1 MVAIHITKI
10 VLFLLYGSGRG
21 DFCTIFSSVVG
32 KTLHRMRDCLIVIVT
47 IAVMVYLLIKE
58 YLRPGLILFSA
69 VILLLATGVI
79 TTTDALAGFSNKG
92 VITVALLFL
101 VSEGIRASGCLMP
114 LMKQLFPRGEA
125 ISTRRGY
132 IRVLPTVAFI
142 SAFLNNT
149 PIVVIF
155 IPHVKVW
162 CRKVGISAKKLLIP
176 LSYAAI
182 LGGMCTLIGTSTNL
196 VVHGMMIDA
205 GLEGFT
211 LFELGKVGVI
221 VAIAGTLYMILFI
234 GQLLPNDTAETDRG
248 KSHIAEVVLGPRF
261 PGIECTVEQFNF
273 YKHYGAHII
282 SVRRDG
288 RPIESLEEYCYK
300 ENDTLL
306 LSTDRNFVTTWSGS
320 SIFLVVTNGTEQVE
334 SATRWR
340 QWLSLALVVVMVVGA
355 SSTQSGA
362 PDMFF
367 WAASVAVVMAFTGI
381 FQAKRYTK
389 FISWDIL
396 ITIASAFAISRA
408 MVLSGLADT
417 IAASVI
423 ALCNTLSPHVVLAIV
438 YIITNIITEIITN
451 NAAAAFALPIAISAA
466 TQLTVSPMPFCV
478 AIAIAASASFCTPI
492 GYQTN
497 TIVQGLGGY
506 RFRDFLRAGLPLT
519 AITFIVSMI
528 FIPIFW
534 KF

>member
-1 MVAIHITKI
+1 MIS
-10 VLFLLYGSGRG
+10 Y
-21 DFCTIFSSVVG
+21 
-32 KTLHRMRDCLIVIVT
+32 VT
-47 IAVMVYLLIKE
+47 IA
-58 YLRPGLILFSA
+58 
-69 VILLLATGVI
+69 
-79 TTTDALAGFSNKG
+79 
-92 VITVALLFL
+92 
-101 VSEGIRASGCLMP
+101 
-114 LMKQLFPRGEA
+114 
-125 ISTRRGY
+125 
-132 IRVLPTVAFI
+132 
-142 SAFLNNT
+142 
-149 PIVVIF
+149 
-155 IPHVKVW
+155 
-162 CRKVGISAKKLLIP
+162 
-176 LSYAAI
+176 
-182 LGGMCTLIGTSTNL
+182 GT
-196 VVHGMMIDA
+196 I
-205 GLEGFT
+205 
-211 LFELGKVGVI
+211 
-221 VAIAGTLYMILFI
+221 YMILFI

-248 KSHIAEVVLGPRF
+248 KSHIAEVVIGPRF

-306 LSTDRNFVTTWSGS
+306 LSTDRNFVATWSGS
-320 SIFLVVTNGTEQVE
+320 SIFLVVTNGTEQTE
-334 SATRWR
+334 SAARWR

-367 WAASVAVVMAFTGI
+367 WAAVVAVVMAFTGI

-423 ALCNTLSPHVVLAIV
+423 ALCHTLSPHVVLAIV

-466 TQLTVSPMPFCV
+466 TQLMVSPMPFCI